1 MAYLSFG
8 NPNDGSNLS
17 RPLFDDTRFQYVGQG
32 PRDLVNMPI
41 PYRGLTFGGNGVD
54 EFPARQLDLDGY
66 FMTTVY
72 KTSDGAPKS
81 GANTYTTGY
90 GPQLSGAVVVGIG
103 HGSEYFDFAPDADT
117 APIYMVWSAMTSSIA
132 GQDKAYN
139 LNNAAGA
146 ITGVNPAY
154 EPGSFDSEA
163 LTGVMGNFKAWFPLT
178 RIQEATFAAYTPGA
192 KVTVLNGRL
201 KIAGVG
207 TREIGT
213 VERVHAKKVLIN
225 INL

>member
-1 MAYLSFG
+1 
-8 NPNDGSNLS
+8 
-17 RPLFDDTRFQYVGQG
+17 
-32 PRDLVNMPI
+32 
-41 PYRGLTFGGNGVD
+41 
-54 EFPARQLDLDGY
+54 
-66 FMTTVY
+66 MTTVY